1 MMYNMYMDEIGK
13 NQIQLIF
20 KAQSLKTQEK
30 KIKTSMCHSATGVFA
45 HAPVHTGYLTGLW
58 KRAGQTQRVTKHNRT
73 ERQHNKKTMKLVGDG
88 KG

>member
-1 MMYNMYMDEIGK
+1 MMYNMYTNEIGK

-20 KAQSLKTQEK
+20 KTQSLKTQEK
-30 KIKTSMCHSATGVFA
+30 KSKLLCATQPQVFA

-73 ERQHNKKTMKLVGDG
+73 ERQHNKKP
-88 KG
+88 

>member
-45 HAPVHTGYLTGLW
+45 HAPVHTGYFN
-58 KRAGQTQRVTKHNRT
+58 RVMEAGWTNSAGHKTQQNR
-73 ERQHNKKTMKLVGDG
+73 KTT
-88 KG
+88 